1 MKKQKGNTLMSRISS
16 EAYDFSL
23 FEENTSVQETAHWD
37 NTEPKRE
44 SQREERKS
52 SRENVVELPKR
63 ELEKNARP
71 KRHPLRLAGTV
82 LCFGIIFA
90 TVLTVVYNQ
99 VQLTELSDQITT
111 TTKQLEEAQSLE
123 IQLNMA
129 AAQMMDGAAVEKYAQ
144 EELGMSKVTGNQV
157 TYVDVAREDQGTVV
171 RETSGGSLL
180 DKLWSAIQSMFQ

>member
-1 MKKQKGNTLMSRISS
+1 M
-16 EAYDFSL
+16 
-23 FEENTSVQETAHWD
+23 
-37 NTEPKRE
+37 
-44 SQREERKS
+44 
-52 SRENVVELPKR
+52 
-63 ELEKNARP
+63 
-71 KRHPLRLAGTV
+71 
-82 LCFGIIFA
+82 
-90 TVLTVVYNQ
+90 LTVVYNQ

-111 TTKQLEEAQSLE
+111 TTKQLEEAESLE